1 MMAII
6 EIARYKLREGADEQ
20 ALIRAEKQ
28 IQQGVARQYL
38 GNLGR
43 ELSRNENGEFVL
55 IMRWESQ
62 AAADGWNTAMF
73 QDPAGRA
80 LGGLV
85 DPSSMRKETLNQLA
99 P

>member
-1 MMAII
+1 MAII

-20 ALIRAEKQ
+20 ALIQAEKE
-28 IQQGVARQYL
+28 IQEGVARRYE
-38 GNLGR
+38 GSLGR
-43 ELSRNENGEFVL
+43 ELGRGENGEFVL
-55 IMRWESQ
+55 IMRWATP
-62 AAADGWNTAMF
+62 AAAEGWNAALF

-85 DPSSMRKETLNQLA
+85 DPSSMRKETLPQVA

>member
-1 MMAII
+1 MAII
-6 EIARYKLREGADEQ
+6 EVARYKLREGANEQ
-20 ALIRAEKQ
+20 ALIQAEKE
-28 IQQGVARQYL
+28 IQQGVGRHYA

-43 ELSRNENGEFVL
+43 ELSRGENGEFVL

-62 AAADGWNTAMF
+62 TAADGWNAALF
-73 QDPAGRA
+73 QDPAGRT

-85 DPSSMRKETLNQLA
+85 DPTSMRKETLTLVA

>member
-1 MMAII
+1 MAII

-20 ALIRAEKQ
+20 ALIQAEKE
-28 IQQGVARQYL
+28 IQQGVARQYA

-43 ELSRNENGEFVL
+43 ELSRGENGEFVL

-62 AAADGWNTAMF
+62 AAAEGWNAALF
-73 QDPAGRA
+73 QNPAGRA

-85 DPSSMRKETLNQLA
+85 DPSSMRKETLSQVA